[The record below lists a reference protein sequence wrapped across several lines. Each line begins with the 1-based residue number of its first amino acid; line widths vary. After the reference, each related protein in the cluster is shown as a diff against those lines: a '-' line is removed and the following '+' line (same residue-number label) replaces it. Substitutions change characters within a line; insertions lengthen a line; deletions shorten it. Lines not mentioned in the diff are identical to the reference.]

1 MPQAQVVIWS
11 LAFLAAPGL
20 ILPIKFAQINLQVD
34 DNPASMVQALLVF
47 RLFFLTLTMTAIGF
61 VALMIWDGIF
71 PDRRD
76 ARILTPLPVPGS
88 VLIGARLLALAAL
101 CGIFVVGI
109 NAFPTVIYAPMIV
122 AFGGAANQ
130 VQGILAFIVSNGLAG
145 VFVFTTLVS
154 LQGLALNLGGKKATD
169 RISLLLQVLF
179 VVALL
184 QMIFFMQRIGAAL
197 PADLNSGWLRAL
209 PSVWFLG
216 LYDLIGGRP
225 VAGAPVLALA
235 AVLATATT
243 VGGAVLLFVA
253 THARLTRRALESREI
268 ASAGRSAVFT
278 PAALLRRICRH
289 PVARGVFEFT
299 IKSLVRS
306 RSHRLLMA
314 IYVGIA
320 CALIASAIVPIAIR
334 DGLSGFATP
343 GVELLSAPLVLQ
355 FLSLIGMRVAI
366 AIPIEPKANWLFRLY
381 ESPERAAA
389 MDGVRAAMMAVGVA
403 PGAILALVTAGTLWG
418 PWPAIVH
425 TGICTLMGV
434 LLVELLMIRLAKLP
448 FTCTYFP
455 GSSRFGTLWPL
466 YLSGFITYSYTIAA
480 AEMRFFSQ
488 PRALAVF
495 TVVIGSAIAFLV
507 IRRRA
512 RLAELTGFSY
522 QGEDPSAIFAGFNL
536 SEGYA
541 AASEDARRLR

>member
-20 ILPIKFAQINLQVD
+20 ILPIKFAQTSLRVD
-34 DNPASMVQALLVF
+34 DNPASVVQALLVF
-47 RLFFLTLTMTAIGF
+47 RLFFITLTMTAIGF

-88 VLIGARLLALAAL
+88 VLIGARLLALSAL

-109 NAFPTVIYAPMIV
+109 NAFPTVFYAPTIV

-130 VQGILAFIVSNGLAG
+130 VQGILAFVVANGLAG
-145 VFVFTTLVS
+145 IFVFATLVS
-154 LQGLALNLGGKKATD
+154 LQGLALNLGGQTATD
-169 RISLLLQVLF
+169 RVSLVLQVVF
-179 VVALL
+179 VAALL
-184 QMIFFMQRIGAAL
+184 QMIFFMTRIGAAL
-197 PADLNSGWLRAL
+197 PADLNSGWLRL
-209 PSVWFLG
+209 MPSVWFLG
-216 LYDLIGGRP
+216 LYDVIGGQP
-225 VAGAPVLALA
+225 VAGAPLLALTA
-235 AVLATATT
+235 ILATAATA
-243 VGGAVLLFVA
+243 GGAVLLFVA

-268 ASAGRSAVFT
+268 AAAGRSAMFT
-278 PAALLRRICRH
+278 PAAALRRVCRH

-299 IKSLVRS
+299 LKSLARS

-320 CALIASAIVPIAIR
+320 GALISSAVVPIAIR
-334 DGLSGFATP
+334 DGLAGFATP
-343 GVELLSAPLVLQ
+343 GVELLSAPLVIQ
-355 FLSLIGMRVAI
+355 FLSLVGMRVAI

-381 ESPERAAA
+381 ESRERAAA
-389 MDGVRAAMMAVGVA
+389 MDGVRTAMITAGVV
-403 PGAILALVTAGTLWG
+403 PGALLALVTAGTLWG
-418 PWPAIVH
+418 AWAAIVH
-425 TGICTLMGV
+425 TFICTLMGV

-448 FTCTYFP
+448 YTCTYFP
-455 GSSRFGTLWPL
+455 GGSRFGTLWPL
-466 YLSGFITYSYTIAA
+466 YLSGFITYSYSIAA
-480 AEMRFFSQ
+480 AEVRFFAQ

-495 TVVIGSAIAFLV
+495 TVVIGSAIAFLA

-512 RLAELTGFSY
+512 RLAELTGFGY
-522 QGEDPSAIFAGFNL
+522 HGEDPTAIFAGFNL

-541 AASEDARRLR
+541 AASEDARKLR